1 MVCDTKILLSFIK
14 HNKEWVFC
22 GSLLH
27 RIKIKNDYMTTPF
40 KIIKDISKHSEKR
53 DRISVCCPLRETC
66 PNTEVFLV
74 RIFLYSVRIQENTEQ
89 KNLHKVTIK
98 NANFFVIIVSC
109 LRTYQRKI
117 FTLNN

>member
-1 MVCDTKILLSFIK
+1 MWIFLLSFYKTTTYEYAEEYVLGIMILLITIVCDTKILLSFIK

-53 DRISVCCPLRETC
+53 DRM
-66 PNTEVFLV
+66 
-74 RIFLYSVRIQENTEQ
+74 
-89 KNLHKVTIK
+89 
-98 NANFFVIIVSC
+98 
-109 LRTYQRKI
+109 
-117 FTLNN
+117 